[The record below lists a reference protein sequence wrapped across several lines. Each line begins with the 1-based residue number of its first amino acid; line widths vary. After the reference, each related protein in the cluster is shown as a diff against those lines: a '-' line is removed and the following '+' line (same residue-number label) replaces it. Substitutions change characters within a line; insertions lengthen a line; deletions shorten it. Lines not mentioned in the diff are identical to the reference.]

1 MATPLSSGS
10 LTSATTTTPVQI
22 FGRANLSLTGTFV
35 GTVALERADSS
46 TGTFTVVS
54 RDVAGTPATF
64 TTAFQGWPFEE
75 DEQGM
80 WYRLNCTSYTS
91 GTINWRFGVGSVL
104 VPGQQAPRP

>member
-10 LTSATTTTPVQI
+10 FTGTGQSTPVQI
-22 FGRANLSLTGTFV
+22 YGRFNLSLTGTFV
-35 GTVALERADSS
+35 GTVQLERADSS
-46 TGTFTVVS
+46 GGTFTVVS

-64 TTAFQGWPFEE
+64 STAFQGLPIEE

-91 GTINWRFGVGSVL
+91 GTIGYRNGVGSVIL
-104 VPGQQAPRP
+104 PGQRAPTP